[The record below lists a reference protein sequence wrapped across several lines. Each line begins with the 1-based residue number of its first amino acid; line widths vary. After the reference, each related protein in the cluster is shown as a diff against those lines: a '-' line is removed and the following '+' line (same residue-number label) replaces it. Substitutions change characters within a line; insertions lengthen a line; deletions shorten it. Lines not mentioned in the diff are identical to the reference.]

1 MSKIFISSVMALLV
15 IFVVSF
21 VLGIN
26 SEIAH
31 SPAGW
36 DGALLIASVA
46 AAIGVVSLVFW
57 GIPIHLYLSYKR
69 LKSVYW
75 YLLAGLVPAPVLI
88 FVFRILGKDDLATSL
103 VQVAFLGSIGSIASV
118 VFWYFVRGES
128 PRDENL
134 S

>member
-1 MSKIFISSVMALLV
+1 M
-15 IFVVSF
+15 
-21 VLGIN
+21 
-26 SEIAH
+26 
-31 SPAGW
+31 
-36 DGALLIASVA
+36 
-46 AAIGVVSLVFW
+46 SLVFW
-57 GIPIHLYLSYKR
+57 GIPKHLYLSYKR